1 MLELHGPSYRYQGE
15 ILEQPQVI
23 WVRDCHYDPNSVHP
37 FAVEQLVAASPCA
50 DQHWVVFDHVNAR
63 EYATLKNVLY
73 MPLFLSWQATLFDR
87 KNITPDWTSRTS
99 AFNFMVNKRRP
110 SRELLLVFLKHFG
123 LTTPAYTLCWRD
135 SNWINRGLL
144 SAMTDNVRLRQII
157 QDTQIDMPSRMYLS
171 GSEVISFNSL
181 NYLNQHCNNADVYE
195 SFVKKD
201 NLFESSC
208 VSLITEPVLPERES
222 LITEKTI
229 MAIYGGTLPIW
240 VGGWRQA
247 DAVRNFGFDVFDD
260 IVDHSYQ
267 EFSDPVEQCF
277 YAIYKNFD
285 ILHDFGR
292 VRDFL
297 AANQHRLQHNL
308 DLLKT
313 NVFQQRVLEQYNSSP
328 DWVKPHLIEIFER
341 WPIVVVQGDDCYTH
355 GNWRCNRQDLE
366 KTLPFLD
373 IDHRSLVVTV

>member
-15 ILEQPQVI
+15 ILEQPEVI
-23 WVRDCHYDPNSVHP
+23 WVRDHHYNPDGDRP

-73 MPLFLSWQATLFDR
+73 MPLFLSWQVTLFDR
-87 KNITPDWTSRTS
+87 KNISPDWNSRS
-99 AFNFMVNKRRP
+99 SVFNFMVNKRRP
-110 SRELLLVFLKHFG
+110 NRELLLVFLKHFG
-123 LTTPAYTLCWRD
+123 LATPDYTLCWKD
-135 SNWINRGLL
+135 SNWIERGLL
-144 SAMTDNVRLRQII
+144 SAMTDNAKLRQII
-157 QDTQIDMPSRMYLS
+157 HDTDMDTPSRMYLT
-171 GSEVISFNSL
+171 GSEVVCANELIYRNHL
-181 NYLNQHCNNADVYE
+181 DNADVYQA
-195 SFVKKD
+195 FIKKD
-201 NLFESSC
+201 LFESSC
-208 VSLITEPVLPERES
+208 VSLITEPVLLEREA

-240 VGGWRQA
+240 VGGWCQA
-247 DAVRNFGFDVFDD
+247 NVMQDYGFDVFDD

-267 EFSDPVEQCF
+267 ESTDPVERCF
-277 YAIYKNFD
+277 LAIERNLDLLRDFD
-285 ILHDFGR
+285 R
-292 VRDFL
+292 ARDFL
-297 AANQHRLQHNL
+297 AHNRHRLQHNL

-313 NVFQQRVLEQYNSSP
+313 NVFQQCVLEQYNSSL

-341 WPIVVVQGDDCYTH
+341 WPIVVIQGDDCYTY
-355 GNWRCNRQDLE
+355 GNRRCKRQDLE

>member
-23 WVRDCHYDPNSVHP
+23 WVRDHHYNSDGDQP

-63 EYATLKNVLY
+63 EYTTLKNVLY
-73 MPLFLSWQATLFDR
+73 MPLFLSWQTGLFNQ
-87 KNITPDWTSRTS
+87 KNIAPDWNSRAS

-110 SRELLLVFLKHFG
+110 SRELLLVFLSYFG
-123 LTTPAYTLCWRD
+123 LTTPDYTLCWKD
-135 SNWINRGLL
+135 SNWIERGLL
-144 SAMTDNVRLRQII
+144 SALTENTRLQKII
-157 QDTQIDMPSRMYLS
+157 HDTEMDTPSRMYLG
-171 GSEVISFNSL
+171 GSEVVCANELMYRS
-181 NYLNQHCNNADVYE
+181 QHCNNADVYE

-201 NLFESSC
+201 LFESSC
-208 VSLITEPVLPERES
+208 ISLITEPVLLERES

-229 MAIYGGTLPIW
+229 MAIYGGTLPVW

-247 DAVRNFGFDVFDD
+247 DVMRDFGFDVFDD

-267 EFSDPVEQCF
+267 ESQDPVERCF
-277 YAIYKNFD
+277 LALEQNLD
-285 ILHDFGR
+285 LL
-292 VRDFL
+292 RDFDRANDFL
-297 AANQHRLQHNL
+297 SNNQHRLMHNL

-328 DWVKPHLIEIFER
+328 DWVKPELIKIFER
-341 WPIVVVQGDDCYTH
+341 WPIVIVQGDDCYMY
-355 GNWRCNRQDLE
+355 GRARCKLKDLE
-366 KTLPFLD
+366 KTLPFTD
-373 IDHRSLVVTV
+373 IDQHSLVITL